1 MSRITITVWSV
12 GLYMCMYYATGM
24 SSTEPLLQCFQIHRA
39 VIEIER
45 HPINSFHNQSLQFFL
60 TFILQLCNPVTGPS
74 ISAQGYLIAPTNLNF
89 QIFDCWPAE
98 QSDEF
103 HEKFV

>member
-24 SSTEPLLQCFQIHRA
+24 SSIEPLLQCFQIHRA

-45 HPINSFHNQSLQFFL
+45 HPINSFHNPYDFFSLLFFNFVIQSQVHQFQHKD
-60 TFILQLCNPVTGPS
+60 I
-74 ISAQGYLIAPTNLNF
+74 
-89 QIFDCWPAE
+89 
-98 QSDEF
+98 
-103 HEKFV
+103 